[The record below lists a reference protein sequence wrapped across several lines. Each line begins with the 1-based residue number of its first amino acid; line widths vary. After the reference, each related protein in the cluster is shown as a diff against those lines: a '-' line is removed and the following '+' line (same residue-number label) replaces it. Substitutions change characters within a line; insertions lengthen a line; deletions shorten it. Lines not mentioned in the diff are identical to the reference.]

1 MNSEATIMADFSFG
15 SLEVTMVMADDEGKV
30 WSKEDANRWCII
42 GNGISAPLCSLNMP
56 AICCKLPFVS

>member
-30 WSKEDANRWCII
+30 
-42 GNGISAPLCSLNMP
+42 
-56 AICCKLPFVS
+56 